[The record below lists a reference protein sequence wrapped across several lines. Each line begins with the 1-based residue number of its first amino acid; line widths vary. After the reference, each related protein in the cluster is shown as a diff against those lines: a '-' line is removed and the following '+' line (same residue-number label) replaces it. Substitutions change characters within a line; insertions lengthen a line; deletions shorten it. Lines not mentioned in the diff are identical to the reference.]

1 MGKAYPGHN
10 TIVVD
15 EDGNPVAVG
24 QIGEI
29 VTSLDDPTQFLG
41 YWRDEQRTA
50 DLRLAGRWLRTN
62 DLASQDA
69 NGYFWYH
76 GRSDDLIKSAGYRI
90 GPAEVEDCLLT
101 HPAVAE
107 VAVVASPDR
116 DRGHIVKAFIRLR
129 ANFTH
134 SNDLSQDLQ
143 ELVKTRLA
151 SYKFP
156 REIEYVKSFELTS
169 SGKINR
175 KVLRLKEELLK
186 GQI

>member
-1 MGKAYPGHN
+1 M
-10 TIVVD
+10 
-15 EDGNPVAVG
+15 
-24 QIGEI
+24 
-29 VTSLDDPTQFLG
+29 
-41 YWRDEQRTA
+41 
-50 DLRLAGRWLRTN
+50 
-62 DLASQDA
+62 
-69 NGYFWYH
+69 
-76 GRSDDLIKSAGYRI
+76 
-90 GPAEVEDCLLT
+90 
-101 HPAVAE
+101 AE

-129 ANFTH
+129 AKFTQ
-134 SNDLSQDLQ
+134 SNVLSQDLQ

-186 GQI
+186 GLI